1 MDLIGPDILSRCMLP
16 LEEHDHD
23 VMARKLER
31 PVLKP
36 NQNFSPF
43 LTSWFSIE
51 TPNPSYFDKD
61 GNLKIKRD
69 TVGYEN
75 PGKESNNTKN
85 SEKRNSIAASEK
97 LLINK
102 RMICKKC
109 TPPAERTMKKSIQL

>member
-1 MDLIGPDILSRCMLP
+1 MQSDHHALQFITGARDSTGKITRMLNFLQGFDFEIHHIPGAKMDLIGPDILSRCMLP

-43 LTSWFSIE
+43 LTSWFSTE

-61 GNLKIKRD
+61 GNLKIEMD
-69 TVGYEN
+69 TVG
-75 PGKESNNTKN
+75 
-85 SEKRNSIAASEK
+85 
-97 LLINK
+97 
-102 RMICKKC
+102 
-109 TPPAERTMKKSIQL
+109 